1 MRTCPTCGTVYPN
14 RTSGTCPADGTLL
27 VTGHEYAALRSDPLM
42 GSTLAGRYRII
53 GRVGTGGMGT
63 VYRAEQVGLAR
74 HVALKVLKAEASY
87 DRETVARFQREAKAM
102 SMLLHTNTVRV
113 FDFGEDPSGHLYL
126 AMELLEG
133 ELLTARSEREATLDP
148 RDAIAIVQQILRS
161 LSEAHVKGLIHRD
174 LKPDN
179 IYLARIEGHAE
190 AVVKVLDFGIAK
202 VFRDDGKPIDQ
213 LETQAGT
220 VFGTPRYMS
229 PEQAQG
235 KPLDPRSDLYS
246 VGVLLYQ
253 LLVGH
258 PPFIDDDAVVVMAKH
273 IRDQPEPPR
282 RAAPERPIP
291 ASLERVVMRALEKD
305 PANRPATADELDQAL
320 TATLADVEKEK
331 DRALATGGRRRPDLV
346 LVGGRTLPRRSL
358 AISAAVVCVALLVG
372 GVAIATSGN
381 GAEAS
386 TPGGGTVRTITT
398 TPAPPPVTLAP
409 PPAPV
414 PAARSVRVSSEPTGA
429 EIWQGGSQIGTAPHT
444 FVLDGTTPEGALELR
459 LEGHDPA
466 TLELASA
473 GPEATVTLTPQ
484 RRAPRDPDRGRPHP
498 RESEPTKTAS
508 TIVAPPP
515 PEPPPSTGYERFD

>member
-14 RTSGTCPADGTLL
+14 RLSGTCPADGTVL
-27 VTGHEYAALRSDPLM
+27 VTAAEYAALRSDPLM
-42 GSTLAGRYRII
+42 GATLAGRYHIT

-74 HVALKVLKAEASY
+74 NVALKVLKAEASY

-133 ELLTARSEREATLDP
+133 ELLTSRSEREGTLDP
-148 RDAIAIVQQILRS
+148 RQAIQIVQQILRS
-161 LSEAHVKGLIHRD
+161 LSEAHIKGLIHRD

-179 IYLARIEGHAE
+179 IYLAQIEGHAE
-190 AVVKVLDFGIAK
+190 PVVKVLDFGIAK

-235 KPLDPRSDLYS
+235 KPLGPPSDLYS

-282 RAAPERPIP
+282 KAAPERPIP
-291 ASLERVVMRALEKD
+291 ASLERIVMRALEKD
-305 PANRPATADELDQAL
+305 PSQRYATADELDQQL
-320 TATLADVEKEK
+320 TTSLADVERERLLFSEGRRSS
-331 DRALATGGRRRPDLV
+331 DHLVVGGRELPRRALAISLAV
-346 LVGGRTLPRRSL
+346 ISL
-358 AISAAVVCVALLVG
+358 AIVVG
-372 GVAIATSGN
+372 GVAVVTSGN
-381 GAEAS
+381 DGGPRPVMS
-386 TPGGGTVRTITT
+386 TPLVSVVGQ
-398 TPAPPPVTLAP
+398 PPVAL
-409 PPAPV
+409 PV
-414 PAARSVRVSSEPTGA
+414 VPSTPTVARTVRVSSEPSGA
-429 EIWQGGSQIGTAPHT
+429 EIWQAGMQIGTTPHT
-444 FVLDGTTPEGALELR
+444 FVIDGASPASPLELR
-459 LEGHDPA
+459 LDGHDPA
-466 TLELASA
+466 GVDLMGAS
-473 GPEATVTLTPQ
+473 PETTVTLPTQ
-484 RRAPRDPDRGRPHP
+484 RRVGRDPDRTHGHTREHEPSVPH
-498 RESEPTKTAS
+498 EPAIAP
-508 TIVAPPP
+508 TITPPP
-515 PEPPPSTGYERFD
+515 GGGYERFD